1 MKKLT
6 VDELVP
12 GNLYKFV
19 LGNENSNMYWETES
33 SYTCDSF
40 DLPIKNHIFFLLEIL
55 KEKHSLKAII
65 DGKILYVNGIEKLKY
80 EKQ

>member
-6 VDELVP
+6 VNELVP
-12 GNLYKFV
+12 GNLYKFA
-19 LGNENSNMYWETES
+19 LESKNSNMYWETKS

-40 DLPIKNHIFFLLEIL
+40 NLPIKNYTFFLLEIL

-65 DGKILYVNGIEKLKY
+65 DGKILYINGIEKFRY